1 MAFDQVKE
9 SSMKNFDSITFV
21 CLFILPML
29 FCAGCGPE
37 KRSRNPELSTFHL
50 ESPQQLLA
58 GIKALGPRYFI
69 NTNSYELLIEA
80 LENYQGE
87 GIVINRPDGITIAAN
102 HAYLA
107 MLGYTMTEIQSVT
120 YQQLT
125 PAKWHAMEEK
135 LFQKVLKTGYSGF
148 YQKEY
153 IRKDGAVFPIRNHAW
168 LLLDSEQ
175 KPYRLFGLVQDL
187 SNIE

>member
-1 MAFDQVKE
+1 
-9 SSMKNFDSITFV
+9 MKKYCVIAIA
-21 CLFILPML
+21 CLLILPML
-29 FCAGCGPE
+29 FCAGCGSV
-37 KRSRNPELSTFHL
+37 KRTGDPKLSTFSL
-50 ESPQQLLA
+50 ESPAQLLA
-58 GIKALGPRYFI
+58 EIKALGPRYFV
-69 NTNSYELLIEA
+69 NTNSYDLLIEA
-80 LENYQGE
+80 LESYQGE
-87 GIVINRPDGITIAAN
+87 GIVINSPDGITIAAN
-102 HAYLA
+102 QAYLA
-107 MLGYTMTEIQSVT
+107 MLGYTMTEIRSVT

-148 YQKEY
+148 YEKEY
-153 IRKDGAVFPIRNHAW
+153 IRKDGSEFPIRNHAW